1 MATSVGVGLGPRLD
15 EIAAPLFCAA
25 RSQRGARLRTLFK
38 IDDLSIAKGRKLAV
52 VGANGCGKSTLLS
65 YFSGREQPKE
75 GQIRLQPDVRITVV
89 EQSPKFDSKKTVLDT
104 IYEKANTATAQVA
117 HDFRVASALGGEAL
131 IKAMEKME
139 EMPEAWT
146 WDEHVGRV
154 AEELGISKLLQRS
167 MGSLSGGEE
176 RRVALAAALVDL
188 PQTDLL
194 ILDEPTNHL
203 SAEGCRFLEDT
214 LRSARDVSLVLV
226 SHDRYFLDSVCDQI
240 FEIDW
245 NGETFMHP
253 GSWET
258 FLKRRAERYELRAGE
273 VQDAKVQL
281 RRAEEWARRGPS
293 GRGTKNKAQMDA
305 VGELRQRAREVI
317 KANEGSPDLQDKLL
331 KGKGLAASSSGLVGR
346 IALKDIVVNVNGRNV
361 LNNISVTF
369 EKGEKL
375 GIVGPNGAGKST
387 LLKTI
392 VGDLQPES
400 GEVFIGQG
408 VLIGFLSQS
417 PPAWPDPKKRVIE
430 VVTDMATV
438 AMTQAEDGVLVQGAE
453 AMSLER
459 RRAAMLKA
467 VNFAQGRWSTPVSLL
482 SGGETLGF
490 PKLKQVTNRNRRL
503 QLLRVLVERPNVL
516 ILDEPTN
523 DLDAVT
529 VDSLESML
537 QRYPGTLILVS
548 HDRSLK
554 LYPIVARLDGVCSSF
569 LVMQEDGSQPKEWT
583 GSFNDLME
591 QQRKSQPSKL
601 AEVKEK
607 VVVSKVSQKRQDK
620 KLEREMV
627 RLDKRISELEEKLAS
642 IDAKMAELW
651 DPWQLEDQPEELE
664 KLMAERDDAETVAW
678 VENGDQEQIEVFE
691 RFEQLMSHLEDV
703 LLAEERYAKTHAVLW
718 PSVEDRTAV
727 LFEKRAKARRK
738 AGQHL
743 SLKHFVEDQE
753 YPKSF
758 RGVFSAWDVTSFGDP
773 STEEDEGPG
782 KAWGVQVVKCAPG
795 VPMREGDFLGADLT
809 GPPRLETKP
818 SWQTI
823 LEDASALENVEL
835 WSIFGIP
842 CSSAAEAGG
851 PEAEAH
857 LCRLKAMVQ
866 LEHCKALAYA
876 QDLGSVQS
884 LAFWLKPTQKHP
896 GLWGPWQA
904 LGPVGVTWC
913 EKPPPLEE
921 EMAEKFGGMSAASIL
936 REFGASPSQNYDV
949 HKDPAFLTWHRAGGT
964 DANGWV
970 LRSDYTRRRL
980 EAQMA
985 VAIAQLELAKELS
998 LPVIL
1003 QVPPQ
1008 DDAERSLAELLVKVF
1023 GEGSTHP
1030 MMLSSFHGRPHCVPA
1045 FMKSF
1050 PGMMVGFSGLLTHS
1064 KLKTQLGQVAYDVP
1078 MEPRHSLGW
1087 RAGDIDAG
1095 IISMSFL

>member
-1 MATSVGVGLGPRLD
+1 MVAWT
-15 EIAAPLFCAA
+15 
-25 RSQRGARLRTLFK
+25 RSQRLFSALLEVKEVRGTHDELRTLFK

-75 GQIRLQPDVRITVV
+75 GQIRLQPDVHITVV
-89 EQSPKFDSKKTVLDT
+89 EQSPKFDGKKTVLDT

-438 AMTQAEDGVLVQGAE
+438 AMTQAEDGVLGQGAE

-482 SGGETLGF
+482 SGGE
-490 PKLKQVTNRNRRL
+490 NRRL

-548 HDRSLK
+548 HDRSL
-554 LYPIVARLDGVCSSF
+554 LDGVCSSF

-591 QQRKSQPSKL
+591 QRRKSQPSKL

-651 DPWQLEDQPEELE
+651 DQPEELE
-664 KLMAERDDAETVAW
+664 KLMAERDDAET
-678 VENGDQEQIEVFE
+678 EQIEVFE
-691 RFEQLMSHLEDV
+691 RFEQLMS
-703 LLAEERYAKTHAVLW
+703 
-718 PSVEDRTAV
+718 
-727 LFEKRAKARRK
+727 
-738 AGQHL
+738 
-743 SLKHFVEDQE
+743 
-753 YPKSF
+753 
-758 RGVFSAWDVTSFGDP
+758 
-773 STEEDEGPG
+773 
-782 KAWGVQVVKCAPG
+782 
-795 VPMREGDFLGADLT
+795 
-809 GPPRLETKP
+809 
-818 SWQTI
+818 
-823 LEDASALENVEL
+823 
-835 WSIFGIP
+835 
-842 CSSAAEAGG
+842 
-851 PEAEAH
+851 
-857 LCRLKAMVQ
+857 
-866 LEHCKALAYA
+866 
-876 QDLGSVQS
+876 
-884 LAFWLKPTQKHP
+884 
-896 GLWGPWQA
+896 
-904 LGPVGVTWC
+904 
-913 EKPPPLEE
+913 
-921 EMAEKFGGMSAASIL
+921 
-936 REFGASPSQNYDV
+936 
-949 HKDPAFLTWHRAGGT
+949 
-964 DANGWV
+964 
-970 LRSDYTRRRL
+970 
-980 EAQMA
+980 
-985 VAIAQLELAKELS
+985 
-998 LPVIL
+998 
-1003 QVPPQ
+1003 
-1008 DDAERSLAELLVKVF
+1008 
-1023 GEGSTHP
+1023 
-1030 MMLSSFHGRPHCVPA
+1030 
-1045 FMKSF
+1045 
-1050 PGMMVGFSGLLTHS
+1050 
-1064 KLKTQLGQVAYDVP
+1064 
-1078 MEPRHSLGW
+1078 
-1087 RAGDIDAG
+1087 
-1095 IISMSFL
+1095 